1 MPDHLLLT
9 GIIWFQQSF
18 RFSSSLFLP
27 QTELR
32 GSCICNVVLN
42 FVLEEMPR
50 RECAFGWGSAG
61 STGIDLLWYSL
72 FPPGQKFDLV
82 CTCHFGLLSVKVNT
96 LTANIGSSFA
106 FLFCCHVRHSESP
119 TWVPRPVT
127 SERVP
132 PIDEGSGSSRW
143 CVCDIRLGCHSI
155 FALGVKFWWRFDF
168 GLTGFQQI
176 VWCVLIW
183 IQIQWTVQ
191 APWLYPSESTRFE
204 RNIRIYKWSQVMG
217 KKENHGQSLKTFRLG
232 VLTFWAQKSCL
243 PKNTLLLP
251 SSADFPGNKRVSDL
265 EILIMLSDQ

>member
-61 STGIDLLWYSL
+61 STGIELLWYSL

-183 IQIQWTVQ
+183 IQIQWTVRPLDFILQ
-191 APWLYPSESTRFE
+191 NLQDLNAISEST
-204 RNIRIYKWSQVMG
+204 NDPKLWA
-217 KKENHGQSLKTFRLG
+217 KKKTMVRASKLSDWGYWPFGRKNR
-232 VLTFWAQKSCL
+232 ACQK
-243 PKNTLLLP
+243 TLCFCHLLQT
-251 SSADFPGNKRVSDL
+251 FPGTNAYQ
-265 EILIMLSDQ
+265 ILKF